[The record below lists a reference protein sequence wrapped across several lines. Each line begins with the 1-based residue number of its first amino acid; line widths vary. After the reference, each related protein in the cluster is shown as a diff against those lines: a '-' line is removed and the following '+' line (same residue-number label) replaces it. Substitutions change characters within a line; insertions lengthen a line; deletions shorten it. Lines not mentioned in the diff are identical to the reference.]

1 MNLST
6 SSTKVRVVL
15 LISFIG
21 GPIPK
26 AHVESLPYYL
36 SAWSTYECRKL
47 TMVNRLMTRLGSRIQ
62 QYTCLWVQ
70 LSSDSVEEPSMG
82 IDLFG
87 VLLLEDK
94 DDLDRNLEVS
104 YDPG

>member
-6 SSTKVRVVL
+6 SSTEIWIVL

-21 GPIPK
+21 GPIPV
-26 AHVESLPYYL
+26 AHVESFPYYL

-47 TMVNRLMTRLGSRIQ
+47 TMINRLMTRFGSSIQ

-70 LSSDSVEEPSMG
+70 LSSNSIEQPSMR

-87 VLLLEDK
+87 ILLFEDK